1 MAQSPGKTYHT
12 EIEVRGYEL
21 DSFGHVNHA
30 NYLHYFEFARWRML
44 ADEGITLK
52 KFQEWDRFPVIA
64 AIEIRYLKP
73 TFMGDRLTVE
83 TSLIEYRRSSM
94 HHQQTISK
102 NGVEV
107 ASAKV
112 RSVIVTG
119 AGRPAELPEMMA
131 NRWREVAA
139 GESPTESSTGATNE

>member
-1 MAQSPGKTYHT
+1 MAKSPGKTYRT

-30 NYLHYFEFARWRML
+30 NYLHYLEFARWRML

-73 TFMGDRLTVE
+73 TYMGDRLTVE
-83 TSLIEYRRSSM
+83 TSLVEFRRSSM
-94 HHQQTISK
+94 QLEQKILKET
-102 NGVEV
+102 GEV
-107 ASAKV
+107 AVAKV

-119 AGRPAELPEMMA
+119 AGRPAELPELLA
-131 NRWREVAA
+131 RRWREIVAD
-139 GESPTESSTGATNE
+139 STNGTTIEVKDE